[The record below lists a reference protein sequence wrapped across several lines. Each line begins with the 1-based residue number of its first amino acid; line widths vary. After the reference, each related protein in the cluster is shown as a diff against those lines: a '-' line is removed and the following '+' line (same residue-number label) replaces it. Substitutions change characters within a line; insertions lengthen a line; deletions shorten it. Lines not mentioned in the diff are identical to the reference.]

1 MSSISI
7 VVPVLNEEGNILP
20 LVQRIAATLHGL
32 HTFEIIFIDD
42 HSQDS
47 TKDEILSCMN
57 HFPVRYYKKEGQ
69 PGKAQ
74 SLLEGFT
81 YAQYDLLCMIDSD
94 LQYPPEALP
103 AMIDQIDMGSDV
115 VVARR
120 TEPHTSAI
128 RSLASKTFNY
138 IFCKWLHD
146 LDFDV
151 QSGMKVFRREI
162 VNRVYI
168 QPFPWSFDLEFL
180 TGARAAGY
188 KIGSHD
194 IEFVHRN
201 SGDSK
206 VNIITASLQIGY
218 SAVLLKLAQEKI
230 IPFHKEKMQL
240 VGQGFHYKNK
250 EFIHYSD
257 LSVVESA
264 VMTVMQGQAFFLML
278 FLFFIS
284 ICFALNWEFTLI
296 VLIALIT
303 ILYFCDLVFNLF
315 LILRSFKTNP
325 EVRVSDE
332 EIAAVTDWPTYTIFC
347 PLYKEW
353 RVVRQ
358 FVEAIERM
366 NYPKEKLQVQLL
378 LEEDDTE
385 TIRHVR
391 NYKLPHYFHVIIVPN
406 TLPKTKPKACNY
418 GLRYATGEYAVI
430 FDAEDMPD
438 PDQLKKAVVA
448 FEKAGSHI
456 ACIQAKL
463 NYYNSEQ
470 NLLTRLFTAEY
481 SLWFDLILPGL
492 QSLNAPIP
500 LGGTSN
506 HFKVD
511 KLREVKGWD
520 SFNVTEDCDLGL
532 RLANRGY
539 RTAIVDSVTLE
550 EANSHFFNWI
560 NQRSRWIKGYM
571 QTYLVHMR
579 NPQKLIREVSLT
591 HFFYFQLIVGGKILS
606 LFVNPLMWTLTILYF
621 ALRIYV
627 GATIE
632 RFFPPAIFYMAVFS
646 LVAGN
651 FLYLYYY
658 MIGCAK
664 RQQYSIIK
672 YVFVIPFYWIA
683 MSIAA
688 WKGFIQLI
696 VSPHYWQKT
705 KHGLHLKEEEEEDFN
720 DEAPYLEAPVEEVEE
735 PVINHTPI
743 NHTPVNHTPINHT
756 PVNREMHK
764 KPGFQWSWSFSFLKK
779 GEDSVWSMSTLSS
792 GSILI
797 MALIASNG
805 LNFLFNTYFGRT
817 LNFDDFGL
825 LTLVNTLSFFI
836 AIIFSALSSTVNH
849 RVSYLTGSKGAE
861 YAAQFQKN
869 TYLQI
874 LLRVGIFALF
884 WSFLTPF
891 TMEYFHLKSTLP
903 VLAVLV
909 IILLGVINSIN
920 EGYLGGTFSFAWLAI
935 LIVANPLIKLLSGLY
950 LQYSQNHD
958 LIFLSIPI
966 SFLLPVILSS
976 IFVFYKLRKIKKPT
990 QYVKYDFPGLFY
1002 FSSLLNGLSVFSYI
1016 SIDILLVQHYLPL
1029 QAGQYAVLSLAGKM
1043 IFFFGSLTDRFV
1055 IPFVSRDIG
1064 QHRNPASTFNLIFG
1078 VTVALTMVV
1087 FLAVG
1092 VFGWYTMPLLFGDKI
1107 IAELPYLFQ
1116 YSIAIANITLTNTI
1130 LAYHLSR
1137 HHYSFPVLALINTFI
1152 LFLGINM
1159 YHNSIQDIVN
1169 VMMYVST
1176 FNIISMALLHL
1187 LQQNGKF
1194 FVKNVIDLVC
1204 VFLPLPNGYVSEK
1217 GKKILIFNW
1226 RDTKHVYAGGAE
1238 LYVHE
1243 LAKRFVKEGNTVV
1256 LFSGNDGKNPRNETI
1271 DGVQIIRRGGF
1282 YMVYVWAFLYYILRF
1297 RGSFDIIID
1306 CENGIPFFTPL
1317 YASEKTF
1324 LLIHHVHQEVF
1335 RNSLIKPLAGL
1346 ATFLEIKIMPFVYK
1360 NVQIITVSE
1369 SSKKEIEEQH
1379 LSNIE
1384 PVIIYN
1390 GVDTQKYKPG
1400 QQSAIPVV
1408 TYIGRLKRYK
1418 SIDVFLKSAKSV
1430 LEVSPK
1436 VKFVIG
1442 GDGEEMG
1449 YLKKLVEKLGIE
1461 KNVEFTGKLSEARKI
1476 ALYQQSWVF
1485 VQPSFMEGWSLTT
1498 LEANACGVP
1507 VVASNVSGL
1516 RDAVRNGETG
1526 YLVEYGNDRVFAEK
1540 ILHLLFN
1547 HEKRAGMAKNSILWA
1562 SQFSWD
1568 RSSKNAMQVL
1578 FDLPKNNNIG
1588 YNYTPLWST
1597 AEKQ

>member
-7 VVPVLNEEGNILP
+7 VVPVLNEEGNIIP
-20 LVQRIAATLHGL
+20 LVNRIAATLHGL

-42 HSQDS
+42 HSKDN
-47 TKDEILSCMN
+47 TKDEILSCMT
-57 HFPVRYYKKEGQ
+57 HFPVRYYKKQGQ

-74 SLLEGFT
+74 SLLEGFA
-81 YAQYDLLCMIDSD
+81 YAQYELLCMIDSD

-103 AMIDQIDMGSDV
+103 PMIDQIESGISDV

-120 TEPHTSAI
+120 TDPHSSAL
-128 RSLASKTFNY
+128 RRLASQTFNF
-138 IFCKWLHD
+138 IFCHWLHG

-162 VNRVYI
+162 VHRVYI

-188 KIGSHD
+188 KISSHD

-201 SGDSK
+201 SGASK
-206 VNIITASLQIGY
+206 VNIISASIQIGY
-218 SAVLLKLAQEKI
+218 SAILLKLAQEKI
-230 IPFHKEKMQL
+230 IPFHKEKMES

-250 EFIHYSD
+250 EFIHFSD

-264 VMTVMQGQAFFLML
+264 VMTVMQGQAFFLMI
-278 FLFFIS
+278 FLFILS
-284 ICFALNWEFTLI
+284 LCFALNWEFTLI
-296 VLIALIT
+296 VLIGLVT
-303 ILYFCDLVFNLF
+303 ILYFCDLLFNLF

-325 EVRVSDE
+325 EVKVSDE
-332 EIAAVTDWPTYTIFC
+332 EIALIEEWPTYTIFC

-353 RVVRQ
+353 RVVKQ
-358 FVEAIERM
+358 FVEAIDRM
-366 NYPKEKLQVQLL
+366 DYPKEKLQVQLL
-378 LEEDDTE
+378 LEEDDRE

-391 NYKLPHYFHVIIVPN
+391 NYKLPEYFHIIIVPN

-438 PDQLKKAVVA
+438 PAQLKKAVIA
-448 FEKAGSHI
+448 FEKAGAHI

-579 NPQKLIREVSLT
+579 NPQKLIKEVSLT

-606 LFVNPLMWTLTILYF
+606 LFVNPFMWLLTILYF
-621 ALRIYV
+621 ALRIYI
-627 GATIE
+627 GPTIE
-632 RFFPPAIFYMAVFS
+632 KFFPPAIFYLAVFS

-672 YVFVIPFYWIA
+672 YVFIIPFYWLA

-688 WKGFIQLI
+688 WKGLIQLI

-720 DEAPYLEAPVEEVEE
+720 DEAEFLQEPIKPLEEEVIN
-735 PVINHTPI
+735 PAPINHTPI
-743 NHTPVNHTPINHT
+743 HNTPVR
-756 PVNREMHK
+756 RELHK
-764 KPGFQWSWSFSFLKK
+764 KSQSQWKWSFAFFKRMLIKK
-779 GEDSVWSMSTLSS
+779 DENVWSIKTLSS
-792 GSILI
+792 GSILV
-797 MALIASNG
+797 MALVASNG
-805 LNFLFNTYFGRT
+805 LNFAFNTYFGRT

-836 AIIFSALSSTVNH
+836 AIVFSALSSTVNH

-861 YAAQFQKN
+861 FAGQFQRS
-869 TYLQI
+869 TYLQV
-874 LLRVGIFALF
+874 LFRVGIFALI

-891 TMEYFHLKSTLP
+891 TLQYFHLDSTLP
-903 VLAVLV
+903 VIAVLV

-920 EGYLGGTFSFAWLAI
+920 EGFLGGTFSFVSLAI
-935 LIVANPLIKLLSGLY
+935 LIVVNPFIKLLAGLY
-950 LQYSQNHD
+950 FQYSENHH
-958 LIFLSIPI
+958 LIFMAIPI
-966 SFLLPVILSS
+966 SYLLPVILSS
-976 IFVFYKLRKIKKPT
+976 LFVFNKLKKLKKPE
-990 QYVKYDFPGLFY
+990 QYAKYDFPGLFY
-1002 FSSLLNGLSVFSYI
+1002 LSSLLNGLSVFSYI
-1016 SIDILLVQHYLPL
+1016 SIDILLVQHYLPAE
-1029 QAGQYAVLSLAGKM
+1029 AGRYAVLSLAGKM

-1055 IPFVSRDIG
+1055 IPFISRDIG
-1064 QHRNPASTFNLIFG
+1064 QHKNPAKTFNLIFG
-1078 VTVALTMVV
+1078 VTVILTMIV
-1087 FLAVG
+1087 FVCVAI
-1092 VFGWYTMPLLFGDKI
+1092 FGWFTMPILFGQKI
-1107 IAELPYLFQ
+1107 LPVLPYLFE
-1116 YSIAIANITLTNTI
+1116 YSIAIANITITNTI

-1137 HHYSFPVLALINTFI
+1137 HHYSFPILAMINTII
-1152 LFLGINM
+1152 LFIGISM
-1159 YHNSIQDIVN
+1159 YHSSIQDIVD
-1169 VMMYVST
+1169 VMVYVST
-1176 FNIISMALLHL
+1176 WNIISMALLHL

-1194 FVKNVIDLVC
+1194 FVKNIIDLVC
-1204 VFLPLPNGYVSEK
+1204 VFLPLPKGYTHEQ

-1226 RDTKHVYAGGAE
+1226 RDTRHVYAGGAE
-1238 LYVHE
+1238 MYVHE

-1256 LFSGNDGKNPRNETI
+1256 LFCGNDGRNPRNETI

-1297 RGSFDIIID
+1297 RNNFDIIID

-1317 YASEKTF
+1317 YANEKIY

-1335 RNSLIKPLAGL
+1335 RNSLIRPLSSI

-1360 NVQIITVSE
+1360 NIQIITVSE
-1369 SSKKEIEEQH
+1369 SSKKEIESQH
-1379 LSNIE
+1379 LSSIE

-1390 GVDTQKYKPG
+1390 GVNTDVYKPG
-1400 QQSAIPVV
+1400 RQSSTPVV
-1408 TYIGRLKRYK
+1408 TYIGRLKKYK
-1418 SIDVFLKSAKSV
+1418 SIDVLIRSAKMV

-1436 VKFVIG
+1436 VKFVVA
-1442 GDGEEMG
+1442 GDGEEMV
-1449 YLKKLVEKLGIE
+1449 YLKKVTKQLGIE
-1461 KNVEFTGKLSEARKI
+1461 KQVEFTGKLSEARKI
-1476 ALYQQSWVF
+1476 ELYQESWLF

-1507 VVASNVSGL
+1507 VIASNVSGL
-1516 RDAVRNGETG
+1516 RDAVRHGETG
-1526 YLVEYGNDRVFAEK
+1526 YLVEYGNEQQFAEK

-1547 HEKRAGMAKNSILWA
+1547 HEKRTMMSEKSIKWA
-1562 SQFSWD
+1562 SNFSWEN
-1568 RSSKNAMQVL
+1568 SSKHALELL
-1578 FDLPKNNNIG
+1578 FSQHKHNNIG
-1588 YNYTPLWST
+1588 YNYTPLWT
-1597 AEKQ
+1597 PTEK